1 MRFNTRQKLVLIA
14 LLTLSAPVF
23 AAPLFDDN
31 KWNSYYLGGSLG
43 YADGRAN
50 NSEGDRSYNSENI
63 GKYSANGA
71 QYGIYGGKNWSI
83 NEKIVFGVDVG
94 FGNLHIKNSR
104 QLDSFK
110 NLGAEGDSI
119 ATTTNGL
126 FVEAAGR
133 LGIKLIEEKALIY
146 LKAGY
151 IQTDIKQKFEDTCR
165 EAPCGGG
172 LLFSNGER
180 QRGPLIGAGVEYN
193 IQKNIN
199 VRLDYTHYAFGSVT
213 QTSEVSTSPGYY
225 ANFSH
230 NLNMDT
236 LRIGAAY
243 NF

>member
-1 MRFNTRQKLVLIA
+1 MLTHTIQKLVLIT
-14 LLTLSAPVF
+14 LLTLSASVC

-50 NSEGDRSYNSENI
+50 NSERDLDYNSASI

-71 QYGIYGGKNWSI
+71 QYGIYGGKNWSM

-110 NLGAEGDSI
+110 NVGAAGDSV
-119 ATTTNGL
+119 ATTSNGL

-151 IQTDIKQKFEDTCR
+151 IQTDIKQKFEDTCNGD
-165 EAPCGGG
+165 PCGRG
-172 LLFSNGER
+172 LIFSNGER
-180 QRGPLIGAGVEYN
+180 QHGPLIGAGVEYS

-199 VRLDYTHYAFGSVT
+199 IRLDYTHYDFGSVT
-213 QTSEVSTSPGYY
+213 QTSEIATSPG
-225 ANFSH
+225 NNVSFTH
-230 NLNMDT
+230 NLKMDT

>member
-50 NSEGDRSYNSENI
+50 NSEGDLQYNSQNI

-71 QYGIYGGKNWSI
+71 QYGIYGGKNWSM

-110 NLGAEGDSI
+110 NLGAEGDSV

-151 IQTDIKQKFEDTCR
+151 IQTDIKQKFEDTCI
-165 EAPCGGG
+165 EGNCGGG
-172 LLFSNGER
+172 LIFSNGER

-213 QTSEVSTSPGYY
+213 QTSEIFTSPGNY

>member
-1 MRFNTRQKLVLIA
+1 MRAHTIQKLILIT
-14 LLTLSAPVF
+14 LLTLSASVF

-50 NSEGDRSYNSENI
+50 NSEDGSYNSGDI

-71 QYGIYGGKNWSI
+71 QYGIYGGKNWSM
-83 NEKIVFGVDVG
+83 NEKIVFGVDLG
-94 FGNLHIKNSR
+94 FGNLNIKNSR
-104 QLDSFK
+104 QLDFYK
-110 NLGAEGDSI
+110 NRGAAGDSV
-119 ATTTNGL
+119 ATTSNGL

-151 IQTDIKQKFEDTCR
+151 IQTDIKQKFEDTCI
-165 EAPCGGG
+165 EEPCGPG
-172 LLFSNGER
+172 LIFSNGER
-180 QRGPLIGAGVEYN
+180 QHGPLIGAGVEYN

-199 VRLDYTHYAFGSVT
+199 VRLDYTHYEFGSVT
-213 QTSEVSTSPGYY
+213 QTSENGASAGLYHSFT
-225 ANFSH
+225 H
-230 NLNMDT
+230 NLKMDT